1 MKNVLYS
8 LFAITILF
16 LFQSCGNSSIKAL
29 QKAKSE
35 ELAVDDKGYH
45 VKIGEKVPDFEMTLA
60 DGTRTSMSE
69 LQGKVVVLQFTAS
82 WCVVC
87 RKEMPHIE
95 KDIWQAHKD
104 KDLVVI
110 GVDRDEPLET
120 VQKFAEQMKITY
132 PLALDPNADIFGLF
146 ASKKSGV
153 TRNVVVDKKGNI
165 AFLTRLYNEKE
176 FGEMKTVIE
185 ALL

>member
-1 MKNVLYS
+1 MKTVLYS
-8 LFAITILF
+8 LLTIATLFAL
-16 LFQSCGNSSIKAL
+16 QSCGNSSIKAL
-29 QKAKSE
+29 QKAKAE
-35 ELAVDDKGYH
+35 ELAADDKGYH

-60 DGTRTSMSE
+60 NGTKTSMSE

-82 WCVVC
+82 WCIVC

-120 VQKFAEQMKITY
+120 VQKFAEQMNITY